1 MAWYSELSAAVRHW
15 SDSESL
21 SSNHVVADMFDSA
34 SGIVAAIGSKL
45 LLFNQVWPRILRV
58 LGKVEEQW
66 SGKILECSLVLSI

>member
-1 MAWYSELSAAVRHW
+1 MMRQCNYVVVAANFSKTSSCKCTCVRIMAWYSELSAAVRHW

-45 LLFNQVWPRILRV
+45 LLFNQV
-58 LGKVEEQW
+58 
-66 SGKILECSLVLSI
+66 

>member
-45 LLFNQVWPRILRV
+45 LLFNQV
-58 LGKVEEQW
+58 
-66 SGKILECSLVLSI
+66 